1 MNKKYS
7 EIDFERE
14 MDIYINKF
22 LKQTIKSCIQ
32 IKKQVYPK
40 VILKESFIIDI
51 SRKAINYYITK
62 TTALNISIFD
72 KNNMNMVEEVVSAII
87 ERHIFYILNASEKE
101 RIGLQ
106 TSEKYKK
113 KIIEETV
120 NDFIFN
126 KHLGIVSYNLNV
138 AFYPPVSKLILLN
151 NLLFNLFSLTKQI
164 EIKNDKFVAI
174 NNVMNRIMEQ
184 IKSCCVL
191 LDKYL
196 IADAIAIWRSLYESE
211 LTLIVLT
218 YWDET
223 ISKEYLEFVDYQYLK
238 RDINITQKN
247 KEDLKQALENK
258 AQQRGFKKASNN
270 FINYGWLMQTQEFY
284 DKKCK
289 LNLKDGLATIAEEHI
304 KYSSY
309 QLASNISHSP
319 FFSKGLDSFSMFT
332 YIVEMIYFSFGTIIE
347 AIYYYLDEC
356 KITVNENLKKDIE
369 NNLKELFNM
378 IEIMLKNLNID
389 KKE

>member
-1 MNKKYS
+1 M
-7 EIDFERE
+7 
-14 MDIYINKF
+14 
-22 LKQTIKSCIQ
+22 
-32 IKKQVYPK
+32 
-40 VILKESFIIDI
+40 
-51 SRKAINYYITK
+51 
-62 TTALNISIFD
+62 
-72 KNNMNMVEEVVSAII
+72 
-87 ERHIFYILNASEKE
+87 
-101 RIGLQ
+101 
-106 TSEKYKK
+106 
-113 KIIEETV
+113 
-120 NDFIFN
+120 
-126 KHLGIVSYNLNV
+126 
-138 AFYPPVSKLILLN
+138 LN

-309 QLASNISHSP
+309 QLASNIS
-319 FFSKGLDSFSMFT
+319 FNILSK
-332 YIVEMIYFSFGTIIE
+332 V
-347 AIYYYLDEC
+347 
-356 KITVNENLKKDIE
+356 
-369 NNLKELFNM
+369 
-378 IEIMLKNLNID
+378 
-389 KKE
+389 